1 MNTTYSY
8 AEQKQI
14 AAIISL
20 VTGHTIPL
28 YEHPGFFLFD
38 LPTKAIC
45 VDSTGVGLYRSVEDF
60 YEQRPDSCIAFVAA
74 GSDRVTP
81 SDESPTQKA

>member
-1 MNTTYSY
+1 MNTPYTF
-8 AEQKQI
+8 AEQRQI
-14 AAIISL
+14 ATIVSL
-20 VTGHTIPL
+20 VTGHTVPL

-45 VDSTGVGLYRSVEDF
+45 VDSTGVGLYCNVEDF

>member
-1 MNTTYSY
+1 MNTPYSF
-8 AEQKQI
+8 AEQKHI
-14 AAIISL
+14 ATVISL
-20 VTGHTIPL
+20 ATGHPVPL

-38 LPTKAIC
+38 LNTKAVC

-60 YEQRPDSCIAFVAA
+60 YEQRPDSCYAFVAA